1 MTVKVTTTEEKRM
14 LMTGDGTAE
23 AAQRGAAEA
32 SEIRFRSDV
41 TVELVKSSASDA
53 DVLFAARVST
63 AGEKSLEEVGAD
75 AGRSAGLINYLMRD
89 RHGSPFEHNQ
99 FTFYV
104 SAPIFVFREFMRHR
118 TFSYNEES
126 GRYRRLEPVFYV
138 PGTERK
144 LVQEGKPGRYV
155 FVDGSPEQHA
165 LVEETTRRVCGEA
178 YRGYLAMLEAG
189 VAREVARGVLPVS
202 IYSTMY
208 ATCNA
213 RALMN
218 FLSLRTKREDST
230 FPSFPQREI
239 EMVAERMEEHFAA
252 AMPLTHAAWNR
263 NGRVAP

>member
-1 MTVKVTTTEEKRM
+1 MTDPQPETEPAAM
-14 LMTGDGTAE
+14 AE
-23 AAQRGAAEA
+23 V
-32 SEIRFRSDV
+32 RFRSDV
-41 TVELVKSSASDA
+41 TVELVKRSAADA

-63 AGEKSLEEVGAD
+63 AGEQSLEQVGAD
-75 AGRSAGLINYLMRD
+75 AERSAGLINYLMRD
-89 RHGSPFEHNQ
+89 RHGSPFEHNS
-99 FTFYV
+99 FTFFV

-138 PGTERK
+138 PGPDRK

-155 FVDGSPEQHA
+155 FADGTPEQHK
-165 LVEETTRRVCGEA
+165 LVDEATRGVCTTA
-178 YRGYLAMLEAG
+178 YRAYLEMLEAG

-202 IYSTMY
+202 IYSSMY

-213 RALMN
+213 RALMH

-239 EMVAERMEEHFAA
+239 EMVAEKMEAAFAE
-252 AMPLTHAAWNR
+252 AMPLTHAAFNR

>member
-1 MTVKVTTTEEKRM
+1 VTDSQDTPAG
-14 LMTGDGTAE
+14 LAE
-23 AAQRGAAEA
+23 V
-32 SEIRFRSDV
+32 RFRSDV
-41 TVELVKSSASDA
+41 TVELVKSSAADA

-63 AGEKSLEEVGAD
+63 AGEKSLAEVGSD
-75 AGRSAGLINYLMRD
+75 AERSAGLINYLMRD
-89 RHGSPFEHNQ
+89 RHGSPFEHNS
-99 FTFYV
+99 FTFFV

-138 PGTERK
+138 PGPERK

-155 FVDGSPEQHA
+155 FVDGTAEQHK
-165 LVEETTRRVCGEA
+165 LVDEATRAVCTSA
-178 YRGYLAMLEAG
+178 YRAYLEMLEAG
-189 VAREVARGVLPVS
+189 IAREVARGVLPVS
-202 IYSTMY
+202 IYSSMY

-239 EMVAERMEEHFAA
+239 EMVAERMEAIFAE
-252 AMPLTHAAWNR
+252 AMPLTYAAFNR

>member
-1 MTVKVTTTEEKRM
+1 MLTTT
-14 LMTGDGTAE
+14 DGTTPSAAPEE
-23 AAQRGAAEA
+23 ARGADEA
-32 SEIRFRSDV
+32 VPERQVRFRSDV

-63 AGEKSLEEVGAD
+63 AGEKSLEEVGTD
-75 AGRSAGLINYLMRD
+75 AARSAGLINYLMRD

-155 FVDGSPEQHA
+155 FVDGTAEQHE
-165 LVEETTRRVCGEA
+165 LVEATTRRVCTEA
-178 YRGYLAMLEAG
+178 YRGYLEMLEAG

>member
-1 MTVKVTTTEEKRM
+1 MSTQSTATTPAAPAPSGEPE
-14 LMTGDGTAE
+14 GDAPE
-23 AAQRGAAEA
+23 QAV
-32 SEIRFRSDV
+32 RFRSDV
-41 TVELVKSSASDA
+41 TVELVKSSAGDA

-63 AGEKSLEEVGAD
+63 AGEKSLEQVGAD
-75 AGRSAGLINYLMRD
+75 AERSAGLINYLMRD

-104 SAPIFVFREFMRHR
+104 CAPIFVFREFMRHR

-138 PGTERK
+138 PGKERM

-155 FVDGSPEQHA
+155 FVDGSAEQHE
-165 LVEETTRRVCGEA
+165 LVEQTTRRVCAESYRA
-178 YRGYLAMLEAG
+178 YLEMLEAG

-202 IYSTMY
+202 IYSSMY

-218 FLSLRTKREDST
+218 FLSLRTKREDSA

-239 EMVAERMEEHFAA
+239 EMVAERMEDHFAET
-252 AMPLTHAAWNR
+252 MPLTHAAWNR